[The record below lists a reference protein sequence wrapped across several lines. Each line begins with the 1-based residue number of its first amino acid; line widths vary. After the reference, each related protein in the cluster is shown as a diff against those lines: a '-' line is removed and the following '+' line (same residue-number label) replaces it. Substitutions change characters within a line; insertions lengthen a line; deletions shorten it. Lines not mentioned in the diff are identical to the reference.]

1 MQGISLE
8 FLTTVRI
15 CRSVTTHIADIAD
28 IERVQI
34 LKTTAKFEDMA
45 GRSAQER
52 ETESLHKT
60 SLGAAHRILSAPTP
74 LTRKV
79 FYNQILI
86 GFVKKR

>member
-1 MQGISLE
+1 MAPALFGGQNG
-8 FLTTVRI
+8 TYYT
-15 CRSVTTHIADIAD
+15 DIAD

-60 SLGAAHRILSAPTP
+60 SLGAAHRILSAPPP